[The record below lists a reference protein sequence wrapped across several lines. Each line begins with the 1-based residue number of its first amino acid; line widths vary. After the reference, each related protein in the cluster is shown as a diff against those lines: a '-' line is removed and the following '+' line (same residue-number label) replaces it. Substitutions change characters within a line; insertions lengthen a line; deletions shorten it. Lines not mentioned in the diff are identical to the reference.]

1 MRNTAKIKAY
11 FVSGI
16 WEQEL
21 NSINEAWQ
29 SWIAGRSSEMQHPV
43 DFEVRFVKEI
53 LTQIPELTPDS
64 VYPQYPFLD
73 SEVWIRRIDFLIYD
87 SAKCFAIA
95 IELDGFTKL
104 N

>member
-87 SAKCFAIA
+87 SAKGFAIA